1 MAGKGRDGG
10 TTTAETAVALPALT
24 LLLAMA
30 VWAVSAAGAQIRCT
44 DAARLGARAAAR
56 GEPIP
61 WVQALAARAAPD
73 KAKVTVGR
81 DATSTRV
88 SVAAPVPPPLAGDLR
103 TLVVSAHA
111 VARTEPGA
119 GGSPQAATSQAR
131 TAPGPPGGT
140 Q

>member
-1 MAGKGRDGG
+1 MTEKGRDSG
-10 TTTAETAVALPALT
+10 TTTAETAVALPALA

-61 WVQALAARAAPD
+61 WVRAVATRAAPD
-73 KAKVTVGR
+73 RAEVTVGR

-103 TLVVSAHA
+103 ALVVSAQA
-111 VARTEPGA
+111 VARTEPSA
-119 GGSPQAATSQAR
+119 GDSPPAPASRAQAATD
-131 TAPGPPGGT
+131 TGGT

>member
-1 MAGKGRDGG
+1 M
-10 TTTAETAVALPALT
+10 ALPALT

-56 GEPIP
+56 GEPVP
-61 WVQALAARAAPD
+61 WVQAVAARAAPHQ
-73 KAKVTVGR
+73 AEVTVGR

-103 TLVVSAHA
+103 ALVVSAHA
-111 VARTEPGA
+111 VAATEPGA
-119 GGSPQAATSQAR
+119 GGAPAAGTHSAAP
-131 TAPGPPGGT
+131 APGAAG
-140 Q
+140 